1 MKNPWRDL
9 VVMTDIDL
17 LADKLDSPDYWPVNS
32 ACSGLVKE
40 EVTKALRARVIT
52 PSETIVLVLRLY
64 AVSAVEIACFLHIC
78 PRAVNMAFERACE
91 KLQNWS
97 GCGVTT
103 VLVEAFGRAALDVI
117 E

>member
-1 MKNPWRDL
+1 M
-9 VVMTDIDL
+9 
-17 LADKLDSPDYWPVNS
+17 
-32 ACSGLVKE
+32 
-40 EVTKALRARVIT
+40 
-52 PSETIVLVLRLY
+52 
-64 AVSAVEIACFLHIC
+64 EIACFLHIC